1 MPALQSLAY
10 PNSVIMTMDGLQE
23 KWPQRQV
30 RPGVPPNFQYDVE
43 LITVRRIG
51 GGPDEDDVTD
61 YPILQIACFAP
72 SYLLASEMASEVQVE
87 VMSWP
92 LREIGP
98 DKILVDEAE
107 IYVGDQDLPDMF
119 PDERKVVSSYRLG
132 LRRQFRP

>member
-10 PNSVIMTMDGLQE
+10 PNAVIMAMDGLQE
-23 KWPQRQV
+23 RWPARLV
-30 RPGVPPNFQYDVE
+30 RPGTPPNFQYDRE

-72 SYLLASEMASEVQVE
+72 TYLLASNMASEVQVE

-92 LREIGP
+92 LKEIGP

-107 IYVGDQDLPDMF
+107 IYVGDQDLPDIF